1 MTALIVRMISGS
13 TWAAI
18 GVHGGIHV
26 ANDVLSDRLHLP
38 VGSITW
44 ILQGLLWA
52 AVGLLI
58 LAFHRRRQRQ
68 VALTDWTR

>member
-18 GVHGGIHV
+18 GVHGGFLV
-26 ANDVLSDRLHLP
+26 ANDALTDRLHLP

-44 ILQGLLWA
+44 ILQGVIWA
-52 AVGLLI
+52 VVGLLV
-58 LAFHRRRQRQ
+58 LAFHRRRQRLA
-68 VALTDWTR
+68 VLTDRTR